1 MQILLGSGDG
11 EGAARVARAATE
23 RYSQSVASWSLC
35 LQMFMQ
41 LEGVDMS
48 ELFQEALTHINP
60 KVNTAVRQE
69 DSRVSEDSEEF
80 QMSLRGV

>member
-11 EGAARVARAATE
+11 EGAARVARAAAE

-48 ELFQEALTHINP
+48 ELFQEALSH
-60 KVNTAVRQE
+60 VNTKVHKIPR
-69 DSRVSEDSEEF
+69 F
-80 QMSLRGV
+80 